1 MPKMHAEKKQAAIV
15 RWWSGLSPKGKRIAC
30 ICAGWLLT
38 AAVIA
43 PDTGITV
50 PVFLCTGYSHSRSG
64 QVRIPGLLKGL
75 YVPGQGLLPKYAGG
89 HYRLADGKTE
99 MIVSRGLCKNSLPR
113 IFNPPEVVVID
124 ILPREL
130 N

>member
-1 MPKMHAEKKQAAIV
+1 MSHRPDLADLYSGRGFDLVVCGHAH
-15 RWWSGLSPKGKRIAC
+15 G
-30 ICAGWLLT
+30 
-38 AAVIA
+38 
-43 PDTGITV
+43 
-50 PVFLCTGYSHSRSG
+50 G
-64 QVRIPGLLKGL
+64 QVRIPGILNGL
-75 YVPGQGLLPKYAGG
+75 YAPNQGMFPKYAGG